1 MCSWG
6 GSPVSLWNKSG
17 HGIIF
22 RHVRILCIGVF
33 ASINRNEIYS
43 SSLLRRDRKP

>member
-6 GSPVSLWNKSG
+6 GSPVSLWNN
-17 HGIIF
+17 GIIF